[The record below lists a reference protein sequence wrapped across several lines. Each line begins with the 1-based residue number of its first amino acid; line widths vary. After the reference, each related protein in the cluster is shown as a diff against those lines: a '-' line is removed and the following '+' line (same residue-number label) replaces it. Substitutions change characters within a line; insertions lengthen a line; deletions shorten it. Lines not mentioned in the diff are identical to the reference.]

1 MEGAWNRG
9 NDVVIGDAAH
19 APAPQM
25 ASGAALAIE
34 DGLVLA
40 EELGLRRSVGAG
52 LEAFV
57 RRRGQRCRTLV
68 ETSVAIAGL
77 EHVRRRREAY
87 PLTDA
92 GHRLMAEPA

>member
-1 MEGAWNRG
+1 MIGARRPATAG
-9 NDVVIGDAAH
+9 IARPVLHRILH
-19 APAPQM
+19 A
-25 ASGAALAIE
+25 E
-34 DGLVLA
+34 A
-40 EELGLRRSVGAG
+40 E
-52 LEAFV
+52 
-57 RRRGQRCRTLV
+57 QR

>member
-1 MEGAWNRG
+1 MLHR
-9 NDVVIGDAAH
+9 ILH
-19 APAPQM
+19 A
-25 ASGAALAIE
+25 E
-34 DGLVLA
+34 A
-40 EELGLRRSVGAG
+40 E
-52 LEAFV
+52 
-57 RRRGQRCRTLV
+57 QR